1 MLKPVTIAVPATTA
15 NLGPGFDC
23 LGMALDIWNYV
34 QFHPGQQPRV
44 EVIGE
49 GEGRLTPGQSNMV
62 FQAAQRYFQETGM
75 VPPQF
80 SITCH
85 NHIPLARGLG
95 SSSAAIA
102 GGILGA
108 CLMSGAT
115 PEPEVIWKI
124 AVATEGHPDNV
135 TPALFGGCQIVVTN
149 GNSLVRA
156 PVSLPEGIKAVLFI
170 PDQPMGTRKARNV
183 VPQRVSLKDAVFNS
197 GRVGLLV
204 NALAAGRL
212 DDLRVATQDR
222 LHQPARQ
229 AIFPAMKPLFQ
240 SALDGGALGVFL
252 SGAGS
257 TVLALT
263 KGNEVTVAREMEDGA
278 NKAGVKGSV
287 KITQPSLQGAHATVD
302 SMVGAS

>member
-1 MLKPVTIAVPATTA
+1 MLKSVTIAVPATTA

-23 LGMALDIWNYV
+23 LGMTLDIWNYV
-34 QFHPGQQPRV
+34 QFHPNQPPGV

-49 GEGRLTPGQSNMV
+49 GEGRLTPGQGNMV
-62 FQAAQRYFQETGM
+62 FRAAQRYFQETG
-75 VPPQF
+75 VPLPQF

-85 NHIPLARGLG
+85 NQIPLARGLG

-115 PEPEVIWKI
+115 PEQELLWKL

-135 TPALFGGCQIVVTN
+135 TPALFGGCQIVVTD
-149 GNSLVRA
+149 GNRLVRA
-156 PVSLPEGIKAVLFI
+156 QVPLPEGIKAVLFI

-204 NALAAGRL
+204 NALATGRL
-212 DDLRVATQDR
+212 NDLRVATQDR

-287 KITQPSLQGAHATVD
+287 EITQPSLQGAHAISD
-302 SMVGAS
+302 SMIGAT

>member
-34 QFHPGQQPRV
+34 QFHPGQQPGV

-49 GEGRLTPGQSNMV
+49 GEGRLTPGQGNMV
-62 FQAAQRYFQETGM
+62 FRAAQRYFQETGT
-75 VPPQF
+75 VLPQF

-85 NHIPLARGLG
+85 NQIPLARGLG

-115 PEPEVIWKI
+115 PEPELLWKL

-135 TPALFGGCQIVVTN
+135 TPALFGGCQIVVTD
-149 GNSLVRA
+149 GNRLVRA

-204 NALAAGRL
+204 NALATGRL
-212 DDLRVATQDR
+212 NDLRVATQDR

-229 AIFPAMKPLFQ
+229 SIFPAMKPLFQ

-278 NKAGVKGSV
+278 NKAGVKGSI
-287 KITQPSLQGAHATVD
+287 KITQPSLQGAHATSD
-302 SMVGAS
+302 STIGAT

>member
-34 QFHPGQQPRV
+34 QFHPGQQPGV
-44 EVIGE
+44 QVIGE
-49 GEGRLTPGQSNMV
+49 GEGRLTPGQGNMV
-62 FQAAQRYFQETGM
+62 FQAAQRYFQETG
-75 VPPQF
+75 VPLPQF

-85 NHIPLARGLG
+85 NQIPLARGLG

-115 PEPEVIWKI
+115 PEPEVIWKV

-135 TPALFGGCQIVVTN
+135 TPALFGGCQIVVTD
-149 GNSLVRA
+149 GNRLVRA

-170 PDQPMGTRKARNV
+170 PEQPMGTRKARNV

-204 NALAAGRL
+204 NALATGRL

-229 AIFPAMKPLFQ
+229 SIFPAMKPLFQ

>member
-1 MLKPVTIAVPATTA
+1 MLKPVTIAIPATTA

-34 QFHPGQQPRV
+34 QFHPDRQPGV
-44 EVIGE
+44 QVIGE
-49 GEGRLTPGQSNMV
+49 GEGRLTSGQGNMV
-62 FQAAQRYFQETGM
+62 FRAAQRYFKETGTA
-75 VPPQF
+75 PAQF

-85 NHIPLARGLG
+85 NYIPLARGLG

-115 PEPEVIWKI
+115 PEPEVIWRL

-135 TPALFGGCQIVVTN
+135 TPALFGGCQIAVTD
-149 GNSLVRA
+149 GDSLVRS
-156 PVSLPEGIKAVLFI
+156 PVPLPEGIKAVLFI
-170 PDQPMGTRKARNV
+170 PDQPMGTRKARSV

-197 GRVGLLV
+197 SRVGLLV
-204 NALAAGRL
+204 NALATGRL

-222 LHQPARQ
+222 LHQPPRQ

-278 NKAGVKGSV
+278 NKAGVRGSI
-287 KITQPSLQGAHATVD
+287 KITQPSLQGAHATQE
-302 SMVGAS
+302 STIGAT

>member
-1 MLKPVTIAVPATTA
+1 
-15 NLGPGFDC
+15 
-23 LGMALDIWNYV
+23 
-34 QFHPGQQPRV
+34 
-44 EVIGE
+44 
-49 GEGRLTPGQSNMV
+49 
-62 FQAAQRYFQETGM
+62 
-75 VPPQF
+75 
-80 SITCH
+80 
-85 NHIPLARGLG
+85 
-95 SSSAAIA
+95 
-102 GGILGA
+102 
-108 CLMSGAT
+108 MSGAT
-115 PEPEVIWKI
+115 PDLELLWKL

-135 TPALFGGCQIVVTN
+135 TPALFGGCQIAVTD
-149 GNSLVRA
+149 GNRLVRA
-156 PVSLPEGIKAVLFI
+156 PVPLPEGIKAVLFI

-204 NALAAGRL
+204 NALATGRL

-229 AIFPAMKPLFQ
+229 SIFSAMKPLFQ

-278 NKAGVKGSV
+278 NKAGVKGSI
-287 KITQPSLQGAHATVD
+287 KITQPSLQGAHATSD
-302 SMVGAS
+302 SMVGAT